1 MFKKRGFMD
10 KMFFLSFVFTSVV
23 VIFSWLLTAFSGIL
37 QITDISPLC
46 QIVDGAFSF
55 MTLFAGFMVW
65 KSKTENCRKFKDV
78 NRLEELESED
88 LL

>member
-10 KMFFLSFVFTSVV
+10 RMFFLSFIFTSVIV
-23 VIFSWLLTAFSGIL
+23 VASWILIALSGYL
-37 QITDISPLC
+37 GITDVTTLS

-55 MTLFAGFMVW
+55 MSLFAGFMVW

-78 NRLEELESED
+78 NRLEELEREE
-88 LL
+88 